1 MPFHIHT
8 GLVMPEA
15 CDEECDEDDDD
26 EDEEEME
33 EEEEEEMEEEEME
46 DHLDF
51 DLEVAADEEMMAI
64 NLPDEIGELG
74 SEILGEMMSED
85 EDESEDAPC
94 SPIVAAYYY

>member
-1 MPFHIHT
+1 
-8 GLVMPEA
+8 
-15 CDEECDEDDDD
+15 
-26 EDEEEME
+26 
-33 EEEEEEMEEEEME
+33 ME
-46 DHLDF
+46 DHSDF

-85 EDESEDAPC
+85 EDEDAPC

>member
-1 MPFHIHT
+1 MA
-8 GLVMPEA
+8 VVAEA
-15 CDEECDEDDDD
+15 VV
-26 EDEEEME
+26 E
-33 EEEEEEMEEEEME
+33 EEEEEEEDEMEEEEA
-46 DHLDF
+46 DHSDF

-85 EDESEDAPC
+85 EDESGDAPC